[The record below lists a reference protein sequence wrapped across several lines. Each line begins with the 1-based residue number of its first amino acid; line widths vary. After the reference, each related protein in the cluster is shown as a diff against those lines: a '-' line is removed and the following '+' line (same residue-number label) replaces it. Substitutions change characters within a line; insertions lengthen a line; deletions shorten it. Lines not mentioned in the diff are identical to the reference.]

1 VAIPSLAPL
10 PPPAY
15 TPFRSTC
22 HRSRLRSIPR
32 RHQHRGPQRR
42 RSAAIRLRKPSIA
55 TGANILSLRPAS
67 VYAGAANGFNLRI
80 DGSNFAAS
88 TPNSVTEC
96 TVPVTAADVS
106 VPGNLS
112 VQVRNPNGSTSNSVS
127 LIVIAPNAS
136 DEIISL
142 TGTAPLATAKDI
154 IVVDPTDPGWPP
166 LQGCAVP
173 TANVSFTTRSR

>member
-1 VAIPSLAPL
+1 
-10 PPPAY
+10 
-15 TPFRSTC
+15 
-22 HRSRLRSIPR
+22 
-32 RHQHRGPQRR
+32 
-42 RSAAIRLRKPSIA
+42 
-55 TGANILSLRPAS
+55 
-67 VYAGAANGFNLRI
+67 
-80 DGSNFAAS
+80 
-88 TPNSVTEC
+88 
-96 TVPVTAADVS
+96 VS